1 MARATWGETRD
12 KAQGVNFGY
21 FKVPLLIKSGESG
34 ARSVSLSGILDTS
47 QDADARA
54 RSPAGTFPVLARLV
68 VMRAELGWLPVV
80 AEVLR
85 VQETAKPQDEQAYC
99 VVSVDSS
106 GDLLIVELRAGTSN
120 ASQLF

>member
-1 MARATWGETRD
+1 MARAGWAETRD

-21 FKVPLLIKSGESG
+21 FKVPLVVKSG
-34 ARSVSLSGILDTS
+34 ARTVSLSGILDTS

-54 RSPAGTFPVLARLV
+54 RSSPGTFLVLARFV
-68 VMRAELGWLPVV
+68 VKRAELGWLPVV
-80 AEVLR
+80 GEVLR
-85 VQETAKPQDEQAYC
+85 VQETANPEEEQAYC